1 MKTSQR
7 GIELIKEFEGFVGH
21 AYQDP
26 VGIWT
31 IGYGFIKGVSAGD
44 TISKE
49 QAETR
54 LKIELRVYETA
65 VMEATDGNASQ
76 NEFDALVC
84 FAFNVGVAGMKK
96 SSVIK
101 AHNRGDKIAASRA
114 FGLWNK
120 AGGKVFAG
128 LTRRRRA
135 EANLYLETEGRDL
148 MPQGVDPESRM
159 AGSTINRAAT
169 LIGGASVLGS
179 VSSVTETLQT
189 VSIAADSVS
198 QVKDSAVNL
207 GALLVPALLLAVAAL
222 AGYIVWQRWKQRNEG
237 WA

>member
-7 GIELIKEFEGFVGH
+7 GIDLIKEFEGFVGH

>member
-7 GIELIKEFEGFVGH
+7 GVDLIKEFEGFRAN
-21 AYQDP
+21 AYRDP

-31 IGYGFIKGVSAGD
+31 IGYGFIKGVRQGD

-54 LKIELRVYETA
+54 LKMELREYEQG
-65 VMEATDGNASQ
+65 VIEATNGEATQ

-84 FAFNVGVAGMKK
+84 FAFNVGVSGMKR

-101 AHNRGDKIAASRA
+101 AHNRCDKLSASRA

-135 EANLYLETEGRDL
+135 EANLYLESDGREE
-148 MPQGVDPESRM
+148 MPQAVDSETRM

-169 LIGGASVLGS
+169 LIGGTSLVTGAS
-179 VSSVTETLQT
+179 EIADTLQT
-189 VSIAADSVS
+189 VSFAADSVA
-198 QVKDSAVNL
+198 QVKDSAINL
-207 GALLVPALLLAVAAL
+207 GALLVPVLLIAVAGL
-222 AGYIVWQRWKQRNEG
+222 AGYIVWQRWKQRKDG